1 MTCPDAVALLD
12 RSTEATEVVEN
23 RSSIM
28 SLRHFPRPIAV
39 STIGFVMLW
48 PFAGFSQDSAPADKG
63 SATEPAA
70 SSPTATMK
78 LSYGVADILKLARA
92 KVSAE
97 TIIAF
102 IGNSG
107 RIYNLSVNEILY
119 LRTQGVGDRV
129 LTAMLAQRKKLAES
143 VAWPTP
149 PSRASLE
156 PKQSPPVLTAP
167 AQSAAATTRPAPA
180 SVAPPPVYLLRNP
193 PPVYSYYDY
202 SPYYRSPAS
211 AFSLSFGFG
220 SSYYRGGFGYSWG
233 PYR

>member
-1 MTCPDAVALLD
+1 MKRRNSAL
-12 RSTEATEVVEN
+12 
-23 RSSIM
+23 SIRM
-28 SLRHFPRPIAV
+28 GAM
-39 STIGFVMLW
+39 GVMLVW
-48 PFAGFSQDSAPADKG
+48 SIAGFARDSVPATPA
-63 SATEPAA
+63 SANAGVTEPASA
-70 SSPTATMK
+70 DSGDIVEP
-78 LSYGVADILKLARA
+78 SYGVADILKLARA
-92 KVSAE
+92 KVSDE

-119 LRTQGVGDRV
+119 LRNQGVADRV
-129 LTAMLAQRKKLAES
+129 LTTMLEQRKKLAEPI
-143 VAWPTP
+143 AWPTP
-149 PSRASLE
+149 PSRGSSE
-156 PKQSPPVLTAP
+156 PKPSQPVLTAP
-167 AQSAAATTRPAPA
+167 AQSAAATTRHAPT

-202 SPYYRSPAS
+202 PPFYRSSAS